1 MGLKLT
7 RSSEI
12 SSCGI
17 VEVGFFLSTFHRN
30 GGGVGNKEDVRN
42 YYIAFFVIIILG
54 KSIIMQSISRNPGI
68 IIL

>member
-42 YYIAFFVIIILG
+42 
-54 KSIIMQSISRNPGI
+54 
-68 IIL
+68 